1 MISKVMED
9 AINAQITR
17 ELYSANLYL
26 AMAAYYHSRN
36 LNGFANWMRIQ
47 ASEEMQHA
55 MKFFDYLLE
64 RDGKVALGTIDAPPT
79 EWESTL
85 DAFEKALEHE
95 RYITKNIND
104 LADLAFDQR
113 DHATSNM
120 LQWFVNEQVEEEATT
135 GEIVDRLK
143 LAGDSKSPLFMLDSE
158 LKSRKPAP
166 AEA

>member
-1 MISKVMED
+1 MINKVMED

-47 ASEEMQHA
+47 AGEEMQHA

-64 RDGKVALGTIDAPPT
+64 RDGKIVLGTIEAPPT
-79 EWESTL
+79 EWASTL
-85 DAFEKALEHE
+85 DAFEKALDHE
-95 RYITKNIND
+95 RYITKNINE
-104 LADLAFDQR
+104 LADLAFEQR

-158 LKSRKPAP
+158 LKNRKPAP
-166 AEA
+166 AGE

>member
-1 MISKVMED
+1 MED
-9 AINAQITR
+9 AINEQITR

-26 AMAAYYHSRN
+26 AMAAYYHSKN

-64 RDGKVALGTIDAPPT
+64 RDGKIVLGTIDAPPT
-79 EWESTL
+79 EWASTL

-95 RYITKNIND
+95 RYITKNINE
-104 LADLAFDQR
+104 LADLSFEQR

-135 GEIVDRLK
+135 GEIVDCLK

-158 LKSRKPAP
+158 LKSRKATPAG
-166 AEA
+166 A